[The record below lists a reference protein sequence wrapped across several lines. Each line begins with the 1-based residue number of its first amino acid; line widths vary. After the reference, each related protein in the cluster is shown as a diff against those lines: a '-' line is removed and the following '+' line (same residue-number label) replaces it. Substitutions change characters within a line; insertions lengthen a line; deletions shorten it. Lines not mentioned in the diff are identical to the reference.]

1 MDSYLDK
8 IVQCPKCHKDVRD
21 GDRIWLDGEC
31 LCPDC
36 YKHKRQSYDD
46 MYKKVIMMLK
56 INIKNIWRNKNVC

>member
-21 GDRIWLDGEC
+21 GDTIWLDGEC

-46 MYKKVIMMLK
+46 MYKKGY
-56 INIKNIWRNKNVC
+56 NDAKNKYKKYMEE

>member
-36 YKHKRQSYDD
+36 YKHKRQAYDD
-46 MYKKVIMMLK
+46 MY
-56 INIKNIWRNKNVC
+56 IKRL

>member
-1 MDSYLDK
+1 MK
-8 IVQCPKCHKDVRD
+8 CPKCHKDVRD

-46 MYKKVIMMLK
+46 MYKKGY
-56 INIKNIWRNKNVC
+56 NDAKNKYKKYMEE